1 MGIRETI
8 NENPRVAL
16 GVMTGIVVIA
26 IGYVVVQV
34 MASRKKFPESSP
46 DSFFSVDDGKTFFAA
61 SSDNIPPF
69 DYKGRTAVHAYVFQ
83 HDGKR
88 FVGYL
93 ERYTPEARA
102 AILAGKRTPQIER
115 YGRELKRPGESSWIK
130 SGDLAAEAKLTQN
143 IRSPDGGGGTP
154 EAVEP

>member
-1 MGIRETI
+1 
-8 NENPRVAL
+8 
-16 GVMTGIVVIA
+16 MTGIVVIA

-34 MASRKKFPESSP
+34 MASRRKFPERSP
-46 DSFFSVDDGKTFFAA
+46 DSFFTVDDGKTFFAA

-69 DYKGRTAVHAYVFQ
+69 DYKGRQAVHAYVFECN
-83 HDGKR
+83 GKR

-93 ERYTPEARA
+93 ERYTPEAHN

-115 YGRELKRPGESSWIK
+115 FGRELKRPGDAKWVK
-130 SGDLAAEAKLTQN
+130 SGDINVEARITQN
-143 IRSPDGGGGTP
+143 IRPPDGRGGVP

>member
-8 NENPRVAL
+8 NNNPRAAT
-16 GVMTGIVVIA
+16 GVMIGVVVLA

-34 MASRKKFPESSP
+34 MASRKKFPDSSP
-46 DSFFSVDDGKTFFAA
+46 DSYFSIDDGKTFFTAN
-61 SSDNIPPF
+61 SDNVPPF
-69 DYKGRTAVHAYVFQ
+69 EYNGKQAVHACVFQ
-83 HDGKR
+83 ANGQR

-115 YGRELKRPGESSWIK
+115 FGRELKRPGDPIWVK
-130 SGDLAAEAKLTQN
+130 SGDLATEPKITQN
-143 IRSPDGGGGTP
+143 IHAPGGTTAEP
-154 EAVEP
+154 EA